1 MRISTIGFQ
10 IDASQQM
17 QALESDI
24 NTTQSQLSTS
34 KKLQSAADD
43 PAGMAQVNQLDA
55 QISASKQYQSNSSVL
70 NSNLQIEEQSLTDAT
85 NVMQSAR
92 DLTLQAND
100 PSLTPSQRQDISTQL
115 QQLLQQLVSTANST
129 DSNGNYV
136 FAGQTS
142 GTLPFAQSGSSVAY
156 NGSTSVSHVQIGQ
169 NQRISSGDTGA
180 SVFMN
185 IPAGNG
191 TFTTAVSATNTGSAT
206 IDTGTVVSSAQWT
219 PDTYTITFSDPTHY
233 TVTDGAGNPVTDG
246 AGNPI
251 TDDTFTSPGT
261 IAFNGIS
268 TTVTGTPA
276 AGDTFTVAAAGTA
289 SAFSTISN
297 LITTLNN
304 PQLNSAQIA
313 AQVGNTL
320 EQIDGAISNFGN
332 VQASVGARI
341 NAISAANTSAQNAQT
356 SMSASVSAIQDVDYA
371 AATTRLSTEELALQ
385 AAQESYA
392 SIAKLSL
399 FNYIQ

>member
-10 IDASQQM
+10 TDAAQQM
-17 QALESDI
+17 QSLESDI
-24 NTTQSQLSTS
+24 NTTQQQLSTGN
-34 KKLQSAADD
+34 KLQSAADD

-55 QISASKQYQSNSSVL
+55 QISASQQYQSNGSVL
-70 NSNLQIEEQSLTDAT
+70 NANLQIEEQSLTDAT

-92 DLTLQAND
+92 DLAVQANN
-100 PSLTPSQRQDISTQL
+100 PALTSSQRQDISTQL
-115 QQLLQQLVSTANST
+115 QQLLQQLVSSANST

-142 GTLPFAQSGSSVAY
+142 GTQPFAQSGGSVAY
-156 NGSTSVSHVQIGQ
+156 NGSASVNQVQISS
-169 NQRISSGDTGA
+169 NQRISSGDTGG

-191 TFTTAVSATNTGSAT
+191 TFTTAVGASNSGSAT
-206 IDTGTVVSSAQWT
+206 IDTGTVVNSTQWV
-219 PDTYTITFSDPTHY
+219 PDTYTITFSDPTDY
-233 TVTDGAGNPVTDG
+233 TVTNSAGTTVSSG
-246 AGNPI
+246 
-251 TDDTFTSPGT
+251 TFTSPGT

-276 AGDTFTVAAAGTA
+276 TGDTFTVAAAGTA
-289 SAFSTISN
+289 SAFSTLSN
-297 LITTLNN
+297 LITALNDPTLS
-304 PQLNSAQIA
+304 SAQIA
-313 AQVGNTL
+313 TQVGNTL
-320 EQIDGAISNFGN
+320 QQIDGAISNFGE

-341 NAISAANTSAQNAQT
+341 NAITAANTSAQSAQT
-356 SMSASVSAIQDVDYA
+356 NMTASVSAIQNVDYA